1 MKFDTCTDE
10 SLLLMARSQN
20 ADAYCEL
27 TKRYFNKKKLL
38 CSQASA
44 ALSCMFDQW
53 DLNHAFYLAFNAS
66 IKSFSLGEGTFHSY
80 LVRCLRNS
88 LIREAEKLRLFKNV
102 PTVSLDFQTSSDGE
116 ETLHDVIQDTD
127 EEDPRMYVN
136 YLEEVKSFSK
146 MKENIDD
153 EILQVAR
160 LKIDGCKYTEI
171 AEILAITPKRASRDY
186 EKYEELVKGI
196 VFGK

>member
-1 MKFDTCTDE
+1 MNFETSSDE

-20 ADAYCEL
+20 AEAYCAL
-27 TKRYFNKKKLL
+27 TKRYFDKKRLL

-44 ALSCMFDQW
+44 ALSSKFDQW

-66 IKSFSLGEGTFHSY
+66 IKSYSLGEGSFHSY
-80 LVRCLRNS
+80 LVRCLKNA
-88 LIREAEKLRLFKNV
+88 LIREAEKLHLFKNV
-102 PTVSLDFQTSSDGE
+102 PTVSLDFVSSE
-116 ETLHDVIQDTD
+116 SSESTLHDVIQDTG

-136 YLEEVKSFSK
+136 YLEEVQRFAKC
-146 MKENIDD
+146 KEGIDD
-153 EILQVAR
+153 EVLQVAR

-171 AEILAITPKRASRDY
+171 AKILSISPKRASRDY
-186 EKYEELVKGI
+186 EKYEELVKEI